1 MTATGFEMTVNVSD
15 GATGGAGVLG
25 EGDAAAANAS
35 AEAAAAAGASG
46 RGLSLDELD
55 TLGAAEAAGS
65 AESEEDGMRDDET
78 ASDSAFASSELW
90 DLVADNPEA
99 LSDADFEGVSRD
111 MRTLASPAD
120 MLGDMAVSGGA
131 LAMVVSLVTA
141 LFLAQDFSMRF
152 ARNLVM
158 DRRGRVRYYGEK
170 LVLVGL
176 LAAFYLA
183 VAALAGAA
191 SFAAAGFTYAAASPL
206 GDLALFLGLA
216 WLLAF
221 AYGCTTAVIVWAT
234 RSAGAGVAWA
244 LVVSS
249 GIAGS
254 LLGQVLLL
262 LGRGVPW
269 IGALEPWMLASC
281 MQNVGTCLDAA
292 RDACC
297 RPADHG
303 APRRAGTHR
312 GHRRSCPL
320 RRADVRP
327 AAQTRFVGDIWWSGV
342 TTSHCMLVSVGG
354 DLGRPLPQARYDLR
368 RGSHDGKATRVQP
381 LNYYRPAQVYLAAE
395 AHRILL
401 ARATDLAPA
410 V

>member
-1 MTATGFEMTVNVSD
+1 MFNLLKSDIYRLVHGKMLWVAAIVLVVLSALAAGMMHWVSSPEFLRMTATSFEMTVNVGD
-15 GATGGAGVLG
+15 GVTGAAGASGEKDAGGARAG
-25 EGDAAAANAS
+25 

-46 RGLSLDELD
+46 RGLSLDDLD
-55 TLGAAEAAGS
+55 TLGDAGDSAAGS
-65 AESEEDGMRDDET
+65 VGSEEESVRDDET

-131 LAMVVSLVTA
+131 LAMVVSLVAA
-141 LFLAQDFSMRF
+141 LFLAQDFSAHF

-158 DRRGRVRYYGEK
+158 DRRGRMRYYGEK

-176 LAAFYLA
+176 LSAFYLA

-206 GDLALFLGLA
+206 GELALFLGLA

-221 AYGCTTAVIVWAT
+221 AYGCTTAVVVWAT

-244 LVVSS
+244 LMVSS

-262 LGRGVPW
+262 LGRGVSW

-281 MQNVGTCLDAA
+281 MQNLGNHASALLATAA
-292 RDACC
+292 A
-297 RPADHG
+297 
-303 APRRAGTHR
+303 APLTMVPLAAQVLIVSAAVVALCAVLTFG
-312 GHRRSCPL
+312 PL
-320 RRADVRP
+320 RKR
-327 AAQTRFVGDIWWSGV
+327 
-342 TTSHCMLVSVGG
+342 
-354 DLGRPLPQARYDLR
+354 DL
-368 RGSHDGKATRVQP
+368 
-381 LNYYRPAQVYLAAE
+381 
-395 AHRILL
+395 
-401 ARATDLAPA
+401 
-410 V
+410 